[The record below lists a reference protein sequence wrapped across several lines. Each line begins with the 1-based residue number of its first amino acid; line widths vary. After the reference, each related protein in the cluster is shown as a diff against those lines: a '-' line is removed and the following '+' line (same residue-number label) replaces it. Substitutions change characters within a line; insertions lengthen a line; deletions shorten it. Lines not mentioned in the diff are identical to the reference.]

1 MNWSME
7 LGEDTVT
14 YQLDTEAF
22 ARIDRKI
29 FMENLLN
36 PDKAKVEL
44 EELANYE
51 SLHVII
57 DKEVKANF
65 PEVKCYYKL
74 QTNKKKY

>member
-1 MNWSME
+1 
-7 LGEDTVT
+7 
-14 YQLDTEAF
+14 
-22 ARIDRKI
+22 
-29 FMENLLN
+29 MENLLN

-74 QTNKKKY
+74 